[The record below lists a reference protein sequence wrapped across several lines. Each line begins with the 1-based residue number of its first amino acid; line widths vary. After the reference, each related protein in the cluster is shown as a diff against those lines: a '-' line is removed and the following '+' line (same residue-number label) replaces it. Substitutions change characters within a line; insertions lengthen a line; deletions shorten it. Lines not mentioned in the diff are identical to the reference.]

1 MKYIFPLLAL
11 LFILTGCD
19 KAKVSE
25 LERKNA
31 DLQRQ
36 YDNVTHDLSLQSQY
50 VDEVTKAINSVYGN
64 MQRINEGEMMLSK
77 SEKELEMG
85 KGATQAQL
93 RDRIVNQIAG
103 IDTFLIQNR
112 KKLNDLEKKLKNSRV
127 KYDGLKKMVENLKTQ
142 LAEKEHSIAVLEEK
156 LKEKNVQIQSLEERL
171 TQKADTVYLKE
182 QTIATQQKEIRK
194 AYYTIGTLDEMQSK
208 GIVNREGGF
217 LGLFGKT
224 NVLASGFDRSD
235 FITIDRL
242 DQTTIEIAGKVAEL
256 IPKRKEN
263 YYTITTE
270 ASSTKLLVLD
280 PEKFWQDSYL
290 VIIVK

>member
-1 MKYIFPLLAL
+1 MKYI
-11 LFILTGCD
+11 LFILAVGFIFTGCD

-36 YDNVTHDLSLQSQY
+36 YDNVTKDLSLQSQY

-93 RDRIVNQIAG
+93 RDRIINQIAG

-112 KKLNDLEKKLKNSRV
+112 RKLNVLEAKLKSSRV
-127 KYDGLKKMVENLKTQ
+127 NYEGMRTMVENLKAQ
-142 LAEKEHSIAVLEEK
+142 LTEKERSIAALEDK
-156 LKEKNVQIQSLEERL
+156 LKEKNIEIQTLEERL
-171 TQKADTVYLKE
+171 AQKTDTVYLKDK
-182 QTIATQQKEIRK
+182 TIATQQKEIRK
-194 AYYTIGTLDEMQSK
+194 AYYIIGTLDELQSK

-224 NVLASGFDRSD
+224 NVLASGFDRQD
-235 FITIDRL
+235 FITLDRL

-270 ASSTKLLVLD
+270 ATSTKLLVLD

-290 VIIVK
+290 VIVTE